1 MGANELQDL
10 NRGRAYLADVATRH
24 GVVVYSNIQKALLEC
39 LKKLNSMELVR
50 LCPPDR
56 SAEPESAVWN
66 VDQCV
71 RIVGFALR

>member
-1 MGANELQDL
+1 MPSPCLCIRPQVGVNELQDL

-50 LCPPDR
+50 
-56 SAEPESAVWN
+56 V
-66 VDQCV
+66 
-71 RIVGFALR
+71 